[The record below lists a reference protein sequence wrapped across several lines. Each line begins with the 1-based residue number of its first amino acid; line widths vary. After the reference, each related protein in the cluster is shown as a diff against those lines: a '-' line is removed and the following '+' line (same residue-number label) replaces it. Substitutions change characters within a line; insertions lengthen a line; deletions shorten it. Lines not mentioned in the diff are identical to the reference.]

1 MCDNAALK
9 LLIQIAIHSSSQEND
24 YTLAWIIDIGL
35 KDQTAVVEI
44 GAAWATGDN
53 APNIQRSAMRFEKIF
68 KIDNQTDI
76 RSSDIRRRIAKGEP
90 FGHLVVPDVAR
101 YIKKNKLYQKN

>member
-9 LLIQIAIHSSSQEND
+9 LLVQIAIYSSSQEND

-53 APNIQRSAMRFEKIF
+53 APNIQRSAMRFEKLF
-68 KIDNQTDI
+68 KIGNHAFLV
-76 RSSDIRRRIAKGEP
+76 RRASIARLEFELGWPLLPK
-90 FGHLVVPDVAR
+90 LR
-101 YIKKNKLYQKN
+101 YFVEEAA